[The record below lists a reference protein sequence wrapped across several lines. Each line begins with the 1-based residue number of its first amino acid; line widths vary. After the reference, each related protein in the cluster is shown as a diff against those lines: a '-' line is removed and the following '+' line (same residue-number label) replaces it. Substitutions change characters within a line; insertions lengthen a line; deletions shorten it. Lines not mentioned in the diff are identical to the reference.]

1 MANINID
8 DYIKDMDLSPELA
21 EKASACKTSSEL
33 MELAAENDAE
43 LSLDELN
50 AVAGGVSYGEPIT
63 IISATIPNT
72 SQVEP
77 KSNRDNPV
85 APEPSA
91 ELYARPS
98 EMNLGPAEPLG
109 Y

>member
-1 MANINID
+1 MG
-8 DYIKDMDLSPELA
+8 
-21 EKASACKTSSEL
+21 EKEF
-33 MELAAENDAE
+33 NE
-43 LSLDELN
+43 LSLNDLEN
-50 AVAGGVSYGEPIT
+50 VAGGVSYGEPIT
-63 IISATIPNT
+63 IISATVPNT
-72 SQVEP
+72 SQAEP
-77 KSNRDNPV
+77 ESNRENPV

>member
-1 MANINID
+1 MG
-8 DYIKDMDLSPELA
+8 
-21 EKASACKTSSEL
+21 EKEF
-33 MELAAENDAE
+33 NE
-43 LSLDELN
+43 LSMDDLE
-50 AVAGGVSYGEPIT
+50 VVTGGVSYGEPIT
-63 IISATIPNT
+63 IISATVPNT

-91 ELYARPS
+91 ERYARPS

>member
-1 MANINID
+1 MSEE
-8 DYIKDMDLSPELA
+8 IKKETQD
-21 EKASACKTSSEL
+21 T
-33 MELAAENDAE
+33 
-43 LSLDELN
+43 ELN
-50 AVAGGVSYGEPIT
+50 PVDLENVAGGVSYGEPIT
-63 IISATIPNT
+63 IISATVPNT

>member
-1 MANINID
+1 MGDNEFN
-8 DYIKDMDLSPELA
+8 
-21 EKASACKTSSEL
+21 
-33 MELAAENDAE
+33 E
-43 LSLDELN
+43 LSLDQLEI
-50 AVAGGVSYGEPIT
+50 VSGGVAYGEPIT
-63 IISATIPNT
+63 IVSERGSNT

-77 KSNRDNPV
+77 KSNRENPV

-91 ELYARPS
+91 ERYARPS